1 LTTDTEIVDKLR
13 EMVNTLFDEYTGPVT
28 PSLSANDVEQ
38 WDSLGT
44 VQLAVMIEQ
53 AFNIRFSTDEI
64 AKLDNLGTIA
74 EIIAKKRG

>member
-1 LTTDTEIVDKLR
+1 MTTDTEIVDKLR